1 MAEANCPDC
10 GCDTGSLHELY
21 CLKERCPFCGN
32 QLVGCGCMK
41 TVLQLSPQEL
51 EAVDAYEDD
60 SEEPLRGILRR
71 WEKTLV
77 RKGRVPYS
85 P

>member
-1 MAEANCPDC
+1 MTETNCPDC
-10 GCDTGSLHELY
+10 GCETGALHELY

-32 QLVGCGCMK
+32 QLVSCGCIK
-41 TVLQLSPQEL
+41 AVLQLSPEEQRV
-51 EAVDAYEDD
+51 VDSYEDD
-60 SEEPLRGILRR
+60 SEEPLLGIVRR
-71 WEKTLV
+71 WEKTLE

>member
-1 MAEANCPDC
+1 MTEVNCPDC
-10 GCDTGSLHELY
+10 GCETGSLHELY

-32 QLVGCGCMK
+32 QLASCGCMK
-41 TVLQLSPQEL
+41 TVLELSPEQKDV
-51 EAVDAYEDD
+51 VDAYEDD
-60 SEEPLRGILRR
+60 SEEPLRSILRR
-71 WEKTLV
+71 WEKALA